1 MKKGM
6 KKIDL
11 DYLIEA
17 FKLAEKGRGKTSP
30 NPFVGAIIVKN
41 EKILGQGY
49 TQPAGKDH
57 AEIQA
62 LKQAG
67 ENAENATMFVTLEP
81 CVHLGKTPPCTEAII
96 NSKIKK
102 VVIGSKDPN
111 PLVCGKGITKLKS
124 AGIEVVSNLMQ
135 EKFKKQNEAYVTYI
149 TKKRPFIIV
158 KAAIS
163 LDGKMANDKGDSRWI
178 SCEKSRKTVH
188 RLRNKVDAIL
198 STVNTVNVDNPKFT
212 VRYNI
217 KNPKPPIRIILDT
230 NLKINLDS
238 FIVQSA
244 DKIPTIIVTSHNP
257 KNEMVELLRK
267 KNIETWQVDEKN
279 GFLNLHQVIKKCYSN
294 EIVQIMVEAGPTLIT
309 NLFKEKLVDKIL
321 LFVAPKIFGG
331 SDKFLFTLRHDN
343 IGTENGWF
351 KSFDREKNKI
361 LIDLKNVSYKKSD
374 KDIMIVVYPDYGK
387 NN

>member
-1 MKKGM
+1 MNKSD
-6 KKIDL
+6 I
-11 DYLIEA
+11 DYLREA

-41 EKILGQGY
+41 EKIIGKGF

-62 LKQAG
+62 LKQSG

-81 CVHLGKTPPCTEAII
+81 CVHFGKTPPCTEAII
-96 NSKIKK
+96 ESKIKK

-111 PLVCGKGITKLKS
+111 PLVNGKGIKRLKS
-124 AGIEVVSNLMQ
+124 AGIEVFSNLMS
-135 EKFKKQNEAYVTYI
+135 EKFKKQNEAYVTFI
-149 TKKRPFIIV
+149 IKKRPFIIM

-178 SCEKSRKTVH
+178 SCEKSRKSVH

-198 STVNTVNVDNPKFT
+198 STINTVNADNPKFT

-217 KNPKPPIRIILDT
+217 KNPEHPIRIILDT

-244 DKIPTIIVTSHNP
+244 DKIPTIIVTNHNAN
-257 KNEMVELLRK
+257 NETVELLLQ
-267 KNIETWQVDEKN
+267 KNIKIWYVDKEDS
-279 GFLNLHQVIKKCYSN
+279 FLNLHQIVNKCYQN
-294 EIVQIMVEAGPTLIT
+294 EIALIMVEAGPILIT
-309 NLFKEKLVDKIL
+309 NLFKKKLVDKII
-321 LFVAPKIFGG
+321 LFLAPKIFGG
-331 SDKFLFTLRHDN
+331 SDKFLW
-343 IGTENGWF
+343 I
-351 KSFDREKNKI
+351 KSFDREKNKM

-374 KDIMIVVYPDYGK
+374 KDIMIEGYPDYEK
-387 NN
+387 IC